1 MNNPYQNAMTQ
12 LEKAAKIAG
21 LQNKIGPLK
30 KPMRILKANLAV
42 RMDDGKIK
50 KFKAFRVQYNNFRGP
65 FKGGIRYHA
74 QVSLDE
80 IKALS
85 FWMTIKT
92 ATVGIPMGGG
102 KGGVIIDPKKLSPME
117 LEKLSRAYVRAFY
130 KYLGP
135 NLDVPAP
142 DVNTN
147 SQIMDW
153 MSDEFN
159 KLTKKNQPAFI
170 TGKSLEFDGSQGRDT
185 ATADGGFF
193 VLKEF
198 LKQLKIS
205 PKKITVVIQGFG
217 NVGANMAEKL
227 YQSGFKIIGVS
238 DSQTAIID
246 PKKKGFNYNLIKEIK
261 SHHGRID
268 VCVRHEAKYCK
279 IVHNHLSPQ
288 KIVEQSCDLLV
299 LAALENQITKDNVS
313 RIKAKMILELANGP
327 ITPKADQTL
336 WQKNITVIPD
346 VLANAGGVTVSYFE
360 WRQNMK
366 KENWSRA
373 QILKKLKP
381 IMIKALKRI
390 DKIAKKYKIDLRT
403 AAFISALRQIIKK

>member
-12 LEKAAKIAG
+12 LEIAAKISG
-21 LQNKIGPLK
+21 LQNKIKPLK
-30 KPMRILKANLAV
+30 KPTRILKAVLPV
-42 RMDDGKIK
+42 KMDDGKIK
-50 KFKAFRVQYNNFRGP
+50 KFQAFRVQYNNFRGP
-65 FKGGIRYHA
+65 FKGGIRYH
-74 QVSLDE
+74 QNVSLDE

-102 KGGVIIDPKKLSPME
+102 KGGVIVDPKKLSKTE
-117 LEKLSRAYVRAFY
+117 LERLSRAYIKAFY
-130 KYLGP
+130 KHLGP
-135 NLDVPAP
+135 KIDVPAP
-142 DVNTN
+142 DVNTT

-159 KLTKKNQPAFI
+159 KLTGKKQPAFI
-170 TGKSLEFDGSQGRDT
+170 TGKSLAFGGSLGRDT
-185 ATADGGFF
+185 ATADGGFI
-193 VLKEF
+193 VLNEM
-198 LKQLKIS
+198 LKQQKIT
-205 PKKITVVIQGFG
+205 PKKTTVVIQGFG
-217 NVGANMAEKL
+217 NAGANMAEKL
-227 YQSGFKIIGVS
+227 FKLGFKIIGVS

-288 KIVEQSCDLLV
+288 KIVEQPCDLLV
-299 LAALENQITKDNVS
+299 LAALENQITEDNVKK
-313 RIKAKMILELANGP
+313 IKAKIILELANGP
-327 ITPKADQTL
+327 ITPEADKIL
-336 WQKNITVIPD
+336 WQKGKIVIPD

-366 KENWSRA
+366 NQKWSRA
-373 QILKKLKP
+373 QVVKKLKP
-381 IMIKALKRI
+381 IMVQAFKETK
-390 DKIAKKYKIDLRT
+390 KNAKKHRVDLRT
-403 AAFISALRQIIKK
+403 GAFISAIKKLVG